1 MAATQGRIVV
11 PVPARPTDWER
22 NVSGLEHARW
32 ATADMAYRR
41 DVLAAVGGFDERF
54 PRAYREDADLG
65 LRVTA
70 AGWRIV
76 DGAATSCIR
85 SARRR
90 PGSR

>member
-1 MAATQGRIVV
+1 
-11 PVPARPTDWER
+11 
-22 NVSGLEHARW
+22 
-32 ATADMAYRR
+32 MAYRR

-65 LRVTA
+65 LRVVG

-76 DGAATSCIR
+76 RGARVTSCIP